1 MVNRH
6 EANRF
11 ISQILML
18 HTAQAVV
25 QPNIRRGPALEI
37 PWGSFASH
45 VFEAQVIL

>member
-11 ISQILML
+11 ISEILML

-25 QPNIRRGPALEI
+25 QLNDSESA
-37 PWGSFASH
+37 GSGNPLGL
-45 VFEAQVIL
+45 VR